1 MKVDVRHKRYLK
13 YQLTMQDLLFWIA
26 YIPWMFSWMLTYTWL
41 KPIIHPYG
49 IGKIWTLIGIILLFL
64 RAIYVRNSGFFMVSL
79 IGIMLFITFLVRLGN
94 DNVNFI
100 LYTIILILS
109 VGDMEVD
116 DIVKVTFYL
125 QVILLCIT
133 VLPAAIGIIHN
144 EAQYSENGV
153 RLRHLLGFRYCT
165 DSANFYLSIILE
177 YIYLYRKKGIG
188 IIKTIIFISIGYYI
202 YAQTDTKEA
211 FLLVILAFIM
221 ERLLRP
227 FDFRRSYTL
236 RAIIKYQYWGY
247 ALVSIISSILYVK
260 NGALEKIN
268 VALNSRLDLAHRGLM
283 KWGVKIFGV
292 SVKWISK
299 GSTYNYIDSSF
310 INVLICYGIL
320 LFLFLLI
327 GRLFA
332 SCRRL
337 VFRSLFFVL
346 SIAQFHGQLDPLLF
360 EIHAQDLHIH
370 NIADRYSLQRMP
382 DEAVADL
389 RNMDKSVLVHAD
401 IHESTKI
408 NDIADSAFQDHARF

>member
-188 IIKTIIFISIGYYI
+188 IIKTIISIGYYI

-299 GSTYNYIDSSF
+299 GSTYNYIP
-310 INVLICYGIL
+310 NVYHAIFESMKQNDVETARAWQMKSIRTVEVIIKYGGGVRGGKAIMK
-320 LFLFLLI
+320 LI
-327 GRLFA
+327 GIDCG
-332 SCRRL
+332 SCRL
-337 VFRSLFFVL
+337 PIKPFSIEEYDKLKGDLDAINFFD
-346 SIAQFHGQLDPLLF
+346 F
-360 EIHAQDLHIH
+360 
-370 NIADRYSLQRMP
+370 
-382 DEAVADL
+382 
-389 RNMDKSVLVHAD
+389 
-401 IHESTKI
+401 
-408 NDIADSAFQDHARF
+408 

>member
-299 GSTYNYIDSSF
+299 GSTYNYIP
-310 INVLICYGIL
+310 NVYHAIFESMKQNDVETARAWQMKSIRTVEVIIKYGGGVRGGKAIMK
-320 LFLFLLI
+320 LI
-327 GRLFA
+327 GIDCG
-332 SCRRL
+332 SCRL
-337 VFRSLFFVL
+337 PIKPFSIEEYDKLKGDLDAINFFD
-346 SIAQFHGQLDPLLF
+346 F
-360 EIHAQDLHIH
+360 
-370 NIADRYSLQRMP
+370 
-382 DEAVADL
+382 
-389 RNMDKSVLVHAD
+389 
-401 IHESTKI
+401 
-408 NDIADSAFQDHARF
+408 